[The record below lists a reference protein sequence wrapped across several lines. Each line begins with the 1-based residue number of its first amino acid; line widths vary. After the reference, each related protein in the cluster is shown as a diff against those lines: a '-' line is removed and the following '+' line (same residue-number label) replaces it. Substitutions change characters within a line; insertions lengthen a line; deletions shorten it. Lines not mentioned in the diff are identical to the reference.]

1 MNILHGE
8 IMELV
13 SEGELSLVKVLAYG
27 QIFHSI
33 VIDTPDSS
41 PYLTKGHPVRL
52 LFKETEV
59 IIATTDPLSVSV
71 RNQLRCRVKKITAGK
86 LLCELT
92 LSWNP
97 APTLTAGIP
106 TPNSAF
112 LAPVAGPPSPDT
124 GNPSP
129 TAAPDIRSVITRN
142 ACEQLDLKENDPV
155 IALIKTNE
163 VSLSPHD

>member
-1 MNILHGE
+1 MNVLHGE
-8 IMELV
+8 ITEVL
-13 SEGELSLVKVLAYG
+13 SEGELSLVRILAYG

-33 VIDTPDSS
+33 VIDTADTS
-41 PYLTKGHPVRL
+41 PWLTKGNPVQL

-59 IIATTDPLSVSV
+59 IITTTDPLSISV

-86 LLCELT
+86 LLCEVT
-92 LSWNP
+92 LSW
-97 APTLTAGIP
+97 
-106 TPNSAF
+106 
-112 LAPVAGPPSPDT
+112 
-124 GNPSP
+124 

-142 ACEQLDLKENDPV
+142 ACEQLNLKENDPV

>member
-8 IMELV
+8 ITEVV

-27 QIFHSI
+27 QLFHSI

-71 RNQLRCRVKKITAGK
+71 RNQLRCRVKKITVGK

-92 LSWNP
+92 LSWTPGPPP
-97 APTLTAGIP
+97 AAGIP
-106 TPNSAF
+106 
-112 LAPVAGPPSPDT
+112 LAPD
-124 GNPSP
+124 NP
-129 TAAPDIRSVITRN
+129 AAPDIRSVITRN
-142 ACEQLDLKENDPV
+142 ACQQLDLKENDPV

>member
-8 IMELV
+8 ITELV

-27 QIFHSI
+27 QLFHSI

-71 RNQLRCRVKKITAGK
+71 RNQLRCRVKKITVGK

-92 LSWNP
+92 LSWTP
-97 APTLTAGIP
+97 APCLAADSSSSASGTAAPAAGIP
-106 TPNSAF
+106 
-112 LAPVAGPPSPDT
+112 LATNNLAV
-124 GNPSP
+124 
-129 TAAPDIRSVITRN
+129 APDIRSVITRN

>member
-8 IMELV
+8 IMELL

-92 LSWNP
+92 LSWTP
-97 APTLTAGIP
+97 APRLAVDIPSSASGTPSPAAGIP
-106 TPNSAF
+106 
-112 LAPVAGPPSPDT
+112 LATD
-124 GNPSP
+124 NPA
-129 TAAPDIRSVITRN
+129 AAPDIRSVITRS

>member
-8 IMELV
+8 ITEVV

-27 QIFHSI
+27 QLFHSI

-92 LSWNP
+92 LSW
-97 APTLTAGIP
+97 AGIP
-106 TPNSAF
+106 TPTAG
-112 LAPVAGPPSPDT
+112 APPPAAGAPTAGPTPSDT

-129 TAAPDIRSVITRN
+129 VAAPDIRSVITRN